1 MKRKARPPC
10 WIKAMGRDLVRKVRM
25 MTKMEM
31 IEKASDM
38 IIMVMMLTRVNVLR
52 V

>member
-10 WIKAMGRDLVRKVRM
+10 WIKAMGRDLMRNMRM

-38 IIMVMMLTRVNVLR
+38 IIMVKMLTRVNVLR